1 MKYDNFVF
9 YGSWRESLEGFREE
23 FGDDYAKEALWN
35 LMLVATAG
43 DIETER
49 KSIIGFING
58 AVMPNVNKAKDRYA
72 AAVENGKKGG
82 RPKKIDDDRVL
93 ELKKQGMTNKQVAE
107 ALGCSIS
114 SIEKINAESRK
125 NQNNQKNQGI
135 IVIEN
140 QETRKNQKN
149 LDIDIDIDIDNE
161 KEIEKEKDIF
171 AFSWFDDEKEEENG
185 KKGGRPKVNLNE
197 QAVLEKKKELGTWKE
212 TAQFFGVTEQSLKN
226 YRNQWENEKNPNN
239 PNTAIVKNPK
249 NPKNL
254 NDNVNVN
261 VNVNDNVNVNENEK
275 EKDIFAFS
283 WFDDEKEE
291 ERKRK
296 IVESAKQVRL
306 AAIRKNPD
314 NRFRDEEEQEYFD
327 FIKGANIEKGMSE
340 TAAEADAWQMILDE
354 REYNVSK
361 IS

>member
-1 MKYDNFVF
+1 MEYDNFVF

-72 AAVENGKKGG
+72 AAIENGKKGG

-114 SIEKINAESRK
+114 SIEKINAETRK
-125 NQNNQKNQGI
+125 NQKNQKNQGI

-149 LDIDIDIDIDNE
+149 LDIDIDIDIDIE
-161 KEIEKEKDIF
+161 KEKEKDIF
-171 AFSWFDDEKEEENG
+171 AFSWFDEKEEEE
-185 KKGGRPKVNLNE
+185 R
-197 QAVLEKKKELGTWKE
+197 KKK
-212 TAQFFGVTEQSLKN
+212 
-226 YRNQWENEKNPNN
+226 
-239 PNTAIVKNPK
+239 
-249 NPKNL
+249 
-254 NDNVNVN
+254 
-261 VNVNDNVNVNENEK
+261 
-275 EKDIFAFS
+275 IF
-283 WFDDEKEE
+283 
-291 ERKRK
+291 
-296 IVESAKQVRL
+296 ESAKDTRL
-306 AAIRKNPD
+306 AEIQRNRD
-314 NRFRDEEEQEYFD
+314 NRFVDAEEQEYFD
-327 FIKGANIEKGMSE
+327 FIKGVNVKNGMSSA
-340 TAAEADAWQMILDE
+340 AAEEDAWQMILDE

>member
-1 MKYDNFVF
+1 MEYDNFVF

-125 NQNNQKNQGI
+125 NQKNQKNQDI

-149 LDIDIDIDIDNE
+149 LDIDIDIDIDIE
-161 KEIEKEKDIF
+161 KEKEKEKEKDIF
-171 AFSWFDDEKEEENG
+171 AFSWFDEEE
-185 KKGGRPKVNLNE
+185 
-197 QAVLEKKKELGTWKE
+197 
-212 TAQFFGVTEQSLKN
+212 
-226 YRNQWENEKNPNN
+226 
-239 PNTAIVKNPK
+239 
-249 NPKNL
+249 
-254 NDNVNVN
+254 
-261 VNVNDNVNVNENEK
+261 
-275 EKDIFAFS
+275 
-283 WFDDEKEE
+283 EE
-291 ERKRK
+291 ERKK
-296 IVESAKQVRL
+296 KVVESAKQVRL

-314 NRFRDEEEQEYFD
+314 SRFRDEEEQEYFD
-327 FIKGANIEKGMSE
+327 SIKGANIEKGMSE
-340 TAAEADAWQMILDE
+340 TAAEEDAWQMILDD
-354 REYNVSK
+354 REYWDSKVK